1 MYTLA
6 RVNESTICLTGDT
19 IRLVPLALEH
29 LEGLCA
35 VGLDPTIWALTTLR
49 ITNRDEMRDYV
60 ELALRDQHA
69 GHTVPFVTM
78 LTATD
83 QIVGATRFANIVPE
97 HRRAEIGWTWIAP
110 PWQRTRVNTEA
121 KYLMLRHAFETWKLL
136 RVEFKTSSL
145 NLRSREAG
153 VADRGDRFED
163 ARDRH
168 VRRERAR
175 RLPDRGR
182 QPAQSVEQLR
192 LVPGRELDHMVQP
205 DGSRRDSVYFSII
218 ADEWPQVRARLEARL
233 RSV

>member
-1 MYTLA
+1 M
-6 RVNESTICLTGDT
+6 NESTICLTGDT

-29 LEGLCA
+29 LDGLCA

-60 ELALRDQHA
+60 ELALREQLA

-78 LTATD
+78 LRETD
-83 QIVGATRFANIVPE
+83 QIVGATRFLSIVPE

-145 NLRSREAG
+145 NLRSRA
-153 VADRGDRFED
+153 AI
-163 ARDRH
+163 
-168 VRRERAR
+168 
-175 RLPDRGR
+175 
-182 QPAQSVEQLR
+182 LR
-192 LVPGRELDHMVQP
+192 LGATEEGTFRQHMVQP

-218 ADEWPQVRARLEARL
+218 ADEWPDVRARLESRL
-233 RSV
+233 RAREP

>member
-6 RVNESTICLTGDT
+6 RVNESTICLTGGT
-19 IRLVPLALEH
+19 VRLVPLALEH

-136 RVEFKTSSL
+136 RVEFKTSSF
-145 NLRSREAG
+145 NLRSRA
-153 VADRGDRFED
+153 AI
-163 ARDRH
+163 
-168 VRRERAR
+168 
-175 RLPDRGR
+175 
-182 QPAQSVEQLR
+182 LR
-192 LVPGRELDHMVQP
+192 LGATEEGTFRQHMVQP